1 MWCVRL
7 FALVT
12 AVVGLSAAGCSSPP
26 PAKETVVT
34 GSVTLDGEKLTMGE
48 VYLEAED
55 GSSSGRGE
63 ISPDGTY
70 RVPSAPLGKVKAA
83 VRTSNYAQFAAPK
96 SKDGKAI
103 TVGGRSGTFVPV
115 PKRYEEV
122 GTSGLT
128 YTISAGAT
136 VDIPLSKK

>member
-7 FALVT
+7 FLFT
-12 AVVGLSAAGCSSPP
+12 AVVGGISTIGCSSPP
-26 PAKETVVT
+26 SAKETVVT

-48 VYLEAED
+48 VYFEAED
-55 GSSSGRGE
+55 GSASGRGE

-70 RVPSAPLGKVKAA
+70 RVPSAPLGKVKAT
-83 VRTSNYAQFAAPK
+83 VRTSNHAQFAAPK
-96 SKDGKAI
+96 TKDGKAI
-103 TVGGRSGTFVPV
+103 TVGGRGGTFIPV

-128 YTISAGAT
+128 FTITAGAP
-136 VDIPLSKK
+136 VDIALSKR

>member
-1 MWCVRL
+1 M
-7 FALVT
+7 
-12 AVVGLSAAGCSSPP
+12 GCSSTP

-48 VYLEAED
+48 VYFEAED
-55 GSSSGRGE
+55 GSASARGE
-63 ISPDGTY
+63 IAPDGNY

-83 VRTSNYAQFAAPK
+83 VRTSNHAQFAAPK
-96 SKDGKAI
+96 SKDGKAV
-103 TVGGRSGTFVPV
+103 TVGGRGGTFVPV

-128 YTISAGAT
+128 YTVTAESAINIT
-136 VDIPLSKK
+136 LSKK